1 MATETYYIYSSK
13 QSYRLIGGAGEQ
25 ALADGLASGTWYKCA
40 VPRAQM
46 KALMQRQDAR
56 AMRDTIL
63 WFSLVIGSAVLAYLS
78 WGTWWAVP
86 AFFLYST
93 LYAGPADSRW
103 HEAGHGTA
111 FKTAWMN
118 QALYQ
123 VASFMVLRRPTQKRW
138 SHARHHT
145 DTLVVGRD
153 PEIVL
158 PRPPDLLGLFL
169 NILNLK
175 SGLNEIKDVLQNAC
189 GHIAAEDKT
198 YIPVSEFGKVVGEAR
213 VWCLIY
219 AAVIGACFW
228 SGSVMPLFFIGL
240 PSFLGAWLSLF
251 FGLTQ
256 HSGLPENVLDHRLNC
271 RTIYMNRVFR
281 FLYWNMNYHAEH
293 HMFPMVPFHALPT
306 LHAAIKEQCPPPYP
320 GTLAAYREIIPAVLR
335 QCREPGYAVQRTLP
349 AAAAAAVAA
358 QPQPANAP

>member
-1 MATETYYIYSSK
+1 MSTETNDIDRSR

-25 ALADGLASGTWYKCA
+25 ALASGMANGTWYQCT
-40 VPRAQM
+40 VPRPQM
-46 KALMQRQDAR
+46 KALMQREDSR
-56 AMRDTIL
+56 AIRDTVL
-63 WFSLVIGSAVLAYLS
+63 WFGLVIATGVLACMS

-86 AFFLYST
+86 AFFLYGT

-103 HEAGHGTA
+103 HESGHGTA

-118 QALYQ
+118 NAVYQ
-123 VASFMVLRRPTQKRW
+123 VASFMVMRRPTQKRW

-158 PRPPDLLGLFL
+158 PRPPDLPGLAL
-169 NILNLK
+169 NVFNLK
-175 SGLNEIKDVLQNAC
+175 NGLIELKEMLVNAS

-198 YIPVSEFGKVVGEAR
+198 YIPDSEFGKVVLEAR

-228 SGSVMPLFFIGL
+228 LGSVLPLFLVGV
-240 PSFLGAWLSLF
+240 PSFIGAWLSVF
-251 FGLTQ
+251 FGVTQ

-271 RTIYMNRVFR
+271 RTIYMNPVFR

-293 HMFPMVPFHALPT
+293 HMFPMVPFHALPK
-306 LHAAIKEQCPPPYP
+306 LHAAIKAQCPAPYP
-320 GTLAAYREIIPAVLR
+320 STLAAYREIIPAVLR
-335 QCREPGYAVQRTLP
+335 QLKEPGHSVQRELPEAAYRP
-349 AAAAAAVAA
+349 AAASAA
-358 QPQPANAP
+358 

>member
-1 MATETYYIYSSK
+1 MPSETSNIDRSRRA
-13 QSYRLIGGAGEQ
+13 YRLIGGAGAQ
-25 ALADGLASGTWYKCA
+25 AQTDGLANGVWYKCA
-40 VPRAQM
+40 VPRPHM
-46 KALMQRQDAR
+46 KALMQREDGR
-56 AMRDTIL
+56 AIRDTML
-63 WFSLVIGSAVLAYLS
+63 WFALVIATGMLACLS
-78 WGTWWAVP
+78 WGSWWAVP

-123 VASFMVLRRPTQKRW
+123 VASFMVMRRPTQKRW

-145 DTLVVGRD
+145 DTLMVGRD

-158 PRPPDLLGLFL
+158 PRPPDLLGLAL
-169 NILNLK
+169 NVFNLK
-175 SGLNEIKDVLQNAC
+175 NGLVELKDVLLNAS

-198 YIPVSEFGKVVGEAR
+198 YIPDSEVGKVVLEAR
-213 VWCLIY
+213 LWCLTY
-219 AAVIGACFW
+219 AAVIAASFW
-228 SGSVMPLFFIGL
+228 LGSALPLFLVGL
-240 PSFLGAWLSLF
+240 PSFIGAWLSLF

-271 RTIYMNRVFR
+271 RTIYMNPVFR

-293 HMFPMVPFHALPT
+293 HMFPMVPFHALPQ
-306 LHAAIKEQCPPPYP
+306 LHAAIKAQCPAPY
-320 GTLAAYREIIPAVLR
+320 TSTVAAYREIIPAVVR
-335 QCREPGYAVQRTLP
+335 QLKEPAYAVRRELP
-349 AAAAAAVAA
+349 EAAYR
-358 QPQPANAP
+358 PQHGQSANAA